1 MRLSECTKAELLWV
15 IKRLCSHYLDQG
27 NYYLARTLIDL
38 EYEREKK
45 RIDDAEKYAETAA
58 NATERY
64 VQLMR
69 PYEGQHL
76 TDIPLA
82 VLEEAEA
89 ILKEMNA
96 ADESFMKLLGIE
108 NGGRRC

>member
-15 IKRLCSHYLDQG
+15 IKRLSSHYLDQG
-27 NYYLARTLIDL
+27 NYFLERTLIDL

-45 RIDDAEKYAETAA
+45 RIDDANKYAETAA

-69 PYEGQHL
+69 QYEGRHL
-76 TDIPLA
+76 ADIPLA

-96 ADESFMKLLGIE
+96 ADKSFMKLLGIE
-108 NGGRRC
+108 KGGRQC

>member
-1 MRLSECTKAELLWV
+1 MRLSECTKAELLWI
-15 IKRLCSHYLDQG
+15 IKRLSSHYLDQG
-27 NYYLARTLIDL
+27 NYFLERTLIDL

-45 RIDDAEKYAETAA
+45 RIDDANKYAEIAA

-69 PYEGQHL
+69 PYEGQRL
-76 TDIPLA
+76 ADIPLA
-82 VLEEAEA
+82 VLEGADA

-96 ADESFMKLLGIE
+96 ADKRFMKLLGIE
-108 NGGRRC
+108 NGGQR